1 VLAGAASGI
10 VAAGSG
16 YLKNAGSEFSMQN
29 FAETVFEGAVVGA
42 VAGSLGISYSA
53 AEDYLVTVGAVTLID
68 YVKKT
73 LTRRVFPWLMRKLNK
88 PA

>member
-1 VLAGAASGI
+1 

-29 FAETVFEGAVVGA
+29 FAETVFEGAV
-42 VAGSLGISYSA
+42 
-53 AEDYLVTVGAVTLID
+53 TLID

>member
-53 AEDYLVTVGAVTLID
+53 AEDYL
-68 YVKKT
+68 KKT